1 MCNGK
6 KEFKIKRG
14 QFQKTYDD
22 EDGGDESDHGGDDN
36 GDDGSDDGG
45 DDNGD
50 NDGGGGGHE
59 DGGGNFGGDDEDA
72 LKKDANVGPATV
84 E

>member
-14 QFQKTYDD
+14 QIQKTYDD

-36 GDDGSDDGG
+36 GVGGG

-50 NDGGGGGHE
+50 NDGGMKMVV
-59 DGGGNFGGDDEDA
+59 A
-72 LKKDANVGPATV
+72 ISAAMMKMP
-84 E
+84 

>member
-36 GDDGSDDGG
+36 GVGGG

-50 NDGGGGGHE
+50 NDG
-59 DGGGNFGGDDEDA
+59 DMKMVVA
-72 LKKDANVGPATV
+72 ISVAMMKMP
-84 E
+84 

>member
-14 QFQKTYDD
+14 QIKKTYDD

-36 GDDGSDDGG
+36 GVGGGDDNGDGGG

-50 NDGGGGGHE
+50 NDGGMKMVV
-59 DGGGNFGGDDEDA
+59 A
-72 LKKDANVGPATV
+72 ISVAMMKMP
-84 E
+84 

>member
-14 QFQKTYDD
+14 QIQKTYDD
-22 EDGGDESDHGGDDN
+22 EDGGDESYHSGDDNGVGGGDDN
-36 GDDGSDDGG
+36 GD
-45 DDNGD
+45 
-50 NDGGGGGHE
+50 GGGGVSHE